1 MRKRHGGYHGGY
13 YREIV
18 AEFFGIKGFDI
29 DIEIGEM

>member
-13 YREIV
+13 YGEIV

-29 DIEIGEM
+29 EIGEM